1 MYLKIDIIKANKW
14 LYHSY
19 RPPRSNIFNNKGVGL
34 VEREP
39 QPLPL
44 YNSTLEQ
51 LREYIK
57 ERQATDVA
65 ATAAAQVEEEDTE
78 EDDKEVLAI
87 IERASGKGGGDNEDE
102 GDDKDIFKI
111 IKAFKE

>member
-1 MYLKIDIIKANKW
+1 MRLKIDIIKANKW
-14 LYHSY
+14 LRYSY
-19 RPPRSNIFNNKGVGL
+19 GPLRSNIFNNKSIKS
-34 VEREP
+34 VEGEP
-39 QPLPL
+39 QPSPL
-44 YNSTLEQ
+44 YNPTPEQ

-57 ERQATDVA
+57 ERQAADIAAA
-65 ATAAAQVEEEDTE
+65 ATAQVEEEDTE

-102 GDDKDIFKI
+102 GDDKDISKI